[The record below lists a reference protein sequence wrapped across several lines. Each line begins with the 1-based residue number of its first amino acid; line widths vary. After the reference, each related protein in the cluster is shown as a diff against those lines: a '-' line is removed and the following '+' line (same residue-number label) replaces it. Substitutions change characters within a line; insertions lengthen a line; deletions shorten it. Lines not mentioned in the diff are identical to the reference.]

1 MPTATITETDLI
13 RRYADDIAY
22 VAEEGLAA
30 DLDTFIAQLRTVA
43 RRFELSRVDG
53 YTALDAAVIHLD
65 EAQVTLGD
73 ADRSALYSQANRML
87 YHLGDMTQ
95 EYREMVGD

>member
-1 MPTATITETDLI
+1 MPTTTITETDLI

-22 VAEEGLAA
+22 VAEEDPAA
-30 DLDTFIAQLRTVA
+30 NLDTFISQLRTA
-43 RRFELSRVDG
+43 SRRFEISRTDG
-53 YTALDAAVIHLD
+53 CTELDAAVIHLD
-65 EAQVTLGD
+65 EAQVTFGD
-73 ADRSALYSQANRML
+73 ADRSALYNQASRML

>member
-22 VAEEGLAA
+22 VAEEGPAA
-30 DLDTFIAQLRTVA
+30 DLDTFISQLRTAA
-43 RRFELSRVDG
+43 RRFELSRIDG
-53 YTALDAAVIHLD
+53 HAALDAAVIHLD
-65 EAQVTLGD
+65 EAEVAFGD
-73 ADRSALYSQANRML
+73 ADRSALYSQADRML
-87 YHLGDMTQ
+87 YHLGDMAD